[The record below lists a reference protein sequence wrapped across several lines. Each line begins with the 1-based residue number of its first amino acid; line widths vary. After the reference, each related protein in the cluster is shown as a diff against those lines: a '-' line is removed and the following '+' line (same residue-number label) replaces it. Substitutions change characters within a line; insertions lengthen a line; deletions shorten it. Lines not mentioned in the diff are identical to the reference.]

1 MEFLPLN
8 FSKITCI
15 NSSYI
20 PSTIKQRNNRA
31 YCFWSRAL
39 YERAMSV
46 LKFRLP
52 DEWLGAQ
59 ETLLRFVLARNGYG
73 VVSYEQEFG
82 HFFQPCSLSGFGFY
96 YQPVNALVSNPAM
109 KNSKTYTIGKD
120 CELLKLTPDYL
131 GIWDII
137 DYFAVMLSQ
146 INESLNVA
154 LVNSKNAWMLFGKSK
169 GANFA
174 LKKAVDLIN
183 QGEPAVVFDSRIILK
198 DDPSSNT
205 ATNEPII
212 KIDLGAKENAEIVS
226 IALQDTKTILEMF
239 DNEIGIPTA
248 GGNQVKRERN
258 TQYEAEVRKYDGK
271 ARCKVW
277 LRELKSS
284 IKRINKLYPDLIL
297 DVELDL
303 DENDNDIVDK
313 EVDENAND

>member
-1 MEFLPLN
+1 MEFFPAN
-8 FSKITCI
+8 FDKITCI
-15 NSSYI
+15 NSRYI

-31 YCFWSRAL
+31 YAFWCRAL
-39 YERAMSV
+39 YERAMSRF
-46 LKFRLP
+46 KFKMP
-52 DEWLGAQ
+52 EEWLGAQ
-59 ETLLRFVLARNGYG
+59 ETLMRYVLSRNGFG

-82 HFFQPCSLSGFGFY
+82 YFFQPCSLSGYGFY
-96 YQPVNALVSNPAM
+96 YQPVKALLANPAM
-109 KNSKTYTIGKD
+109 KKSREYTIGTD
-120 CELLKLTPDYL
+120 CELLKLTPDYI

-198 DDPSSNT
+198 DEPGNT
-205 ATNEPII
+205 QSTNEPIV

-239 DNEIGIPTA
+239 DSEIGIPTA
-248 GGNQVKRERN
+248 GGNQVKKERN
-258 TQYEAEVRKYDGK
+258 TQYEVEAKQYDSK
-271 ARCKVW
+271 ARCTVW

-284 IKRINKLYPDLIL
+284 IKRINKLYPDLTL
-297 DVELDL
+297 DVELEIYD
-303 DENDNDIVDK
+303 NDNDTVEKGVGED
-313 EVDENAND
+313 AND